1 MKMKNYFVIIFT
13 LFTALVLYDPVL
25 YGAGAQNM
33 QIEWDYPAPPADLAG
48 FRLYVDKNMVQGV
61 AVPTAR
67 SWSGPV
73 MMEEGAHA
81 FNMTAY
87 DTDGN
92 ESGYSN
98 TVDFNYDAI
107 MGTAPGLIKIKVVV
121 EYSASE

>member
-1 MKMKNYFVIIFT
+1 MKMKNCFSVIFT
-13 LFTALVLYDPVL
+13 LFAALVLYDPAL

-33 QIEWDYPAPPADLAG
+33 QIEWEYPAPPADLAG
-48 FRLYVDKNMVQGV
+48 FRLYVDSNMVQEM
-61 AVPTAR
+61 AMPTAR

-73 MMEEGAHA
+73 MLEEGRHA

-92 ESGYSN
+92 ESAYSN

-107 MGTAPGLIKIKVVV
+107 MGSCPQLIKIKVVV
-121 EYSASE
+121 EYSAAE